1 MNRTLITICIALALC
16 ARALASDSLTVAT
29 VDSIETP
36 VFFDE
41 ALAALVMLG
50 FAKSASE
57 KVLRKI
63 FKEEPSVGVEDAIR
77 TALKQL

>member
-1 MNRTLITICIALALC
+1 M
-16 ARALASDSLTVAT
+16 AT
-29 VDSIETP
+29 NSEV
-36 VFFDE
+36 FDE